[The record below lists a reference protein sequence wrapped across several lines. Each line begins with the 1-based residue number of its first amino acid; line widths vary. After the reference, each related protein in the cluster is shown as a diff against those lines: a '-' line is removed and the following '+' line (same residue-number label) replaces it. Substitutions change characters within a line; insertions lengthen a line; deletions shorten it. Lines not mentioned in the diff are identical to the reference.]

1 MKKTISL
8 LMLALSATWIQAL
21 PNPLKLDQA
30 IKISAKKNL
39 FQQQQQLNIDHTQLQ
54 LNDLNNLYGTEAT
67 LDLELASRSN
77 YSAASNNSHAFVYL
91 KKTLFDQQIEIN
103 KSAQLSNIANAISTL
118 EQIQHDKTL
127 DIMRG
132 FFDVV
137 LADMTYETAL
147 EKLAMAAIREGRVK
161 DDYDVKD
168 ASEVELLEKQTHTQV
183 SQIERIKAESAQ
195 IKTRAKLAQLLDI
208 DYANRPDDVV
218 KPDYRQ
224 LFKKEIFEF
233 EHYQQALNNNL
244 KLKQLQQ
251 SLTAIKAQISQEKD
265 NLGIVLSSNARLGDQ
280 AYQREKNGHWRVGLN
295 LSMPFG
301 TDTKQTNKISKLQLN
316 ARQKQLE
323 IEQYQQTIEATAL
336 DYYLAL
342 KSLRQ
347 IHKALLIE
355 LDYRDLYLEKARA
368 NYEMEIKSDI
378 GHAMVN
384 VTDSERKL
392 AENEFNYVITLKQ
405 LHHLIGENY
414 EI

>member
-1 MKKTISL
+1 M
-8 LMLALSATWIQAL
+8 
-21 PNPLKLDQA
+21 
-30 IKISAKKNL
+30 
-39 FQQQQQLNIDHTQLQ
+39 
-54 LNDLNNLYGTEAT
+54 
-67 LDLELASRSN
+67 
-77 YSAASNNSHAFVYL
+77 

-147 EKLAMAAIREGRVK
+147 EKLAMAAIREGHVK

-208 DYANRPDDVV
+208 DYANRPDNVV

-251 SLTAIKAQISQEKD
+251 SLMAIKAQISQEKD

-384 VTDSERKL
+384 ITDSERKL

-405 LHHLIGENY
+405 LHHLIGKNY